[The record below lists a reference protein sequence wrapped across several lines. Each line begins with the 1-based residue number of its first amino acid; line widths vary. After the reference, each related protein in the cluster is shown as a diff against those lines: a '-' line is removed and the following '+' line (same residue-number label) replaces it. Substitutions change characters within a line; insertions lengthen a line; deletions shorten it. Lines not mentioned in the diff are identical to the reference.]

1 MGSANN
7 QEFFFKIV
15 IKIFW
20 LKDIYIYSLE
30 TKTCITVEE
39 AWKEHHIKFNQDK
52 FEMRQRIFLHDVI
65 DLISFFAQKNYSIS

>member
-1 MGSANN
+1 MGSADN

-15 IKIFW
+15 IKMFW

-39 AWKEHHIKFNQDK
+39 AWK
-52 FEMRQRIFLHDVI
+52 
-65 DLISFFAQKNYSIS
+65 

>member
-1 MGSANN
+1 MGSADN

-20 LKDIYIYSLE
+20 LKDIYIDSLE

-39 AWKEHHIKFNQDK
+39 AWK
-52 FEMRQRIFLHDVI
+52 
-65 DLISFFAQKNYSIS
+65 

>member
-1 MGSANN
+1 MGVRTLDFEFFFVFMGSANN

-52 FEMRQRIFLHDVI
+52 FEIRQHV
-65 DLISFFAQKNYSIS
+65 FFCMML